1 MFIMRIFDC
10 FMYFDEEIVLDTRLN
25 YLDPYVDYFVIIE
38 SCYTHRGDKRELKF
52 DIKKYEKFKD
62 KIIYKV
68 YDQIPNKI
76 EKVLENDN
84 EDTKSSKYIMN
95 ALYRENGQRNFIS
108 EGVKEANDEDLILVS
123 DVDEIPRLSN
133 IDIKKVSQKII
144 LFKQDMFY
152 YKFNLKLPNIEWTGT
167 KGCKKKD
174 LINAQWLRNIKD
186 RKYPLYR
193 LDTFF
198 SKNKYISIKIVDNGG
213 WHFSNIK
220 SAEEIEHKLKSYLHH
235 REFDLEPLDTEGIK
249 KIMNNKQA
257 IYDLRVDKTVN
268 KIGSGDQLEKYN
280 LENLPETIKLNLD
293 KYRKWLD

>member
-123 DVDEIPRLSN
+123 DVDEIPKLSN
-133 IDIKKVSQKII
+133 IDIKKFSQKII

-198 SKNKYISIKIVDNGG
+198 SKNKYISIKIIDNGG

-220 SAEEIEHKLKSYLHH
+220 SAEEIEHK
-235 REFDLEPLDTEGIK
+235 
-249 KIMNNKQA
+249 
-257 IYDLRVDKTVN
+257 
-268 KIGSGDQLEKYN
+268 
-280 LENLPETIKLNLD
+280 
-293 KYRKWLD
+293 